1 MVTLSALTCYVF
13 ALREVKLALKKLFI
27 SAGIAFW
34 YWFKVYFSEIV
45 SMVKGAFLT
54 EKQCFLVTW
63 LAFGRRIKLAIEVSE
78 KLTITPTKLL
88 DKSF

>member
-1 MVTLSALTCYVF
+1 
-13 ALREVKLALKKLFI
+13 
-27 SAGIAFW
+27 
-34 YWFKVYFSEIV
+34 
-45 SMVKGAFLT
+45 MVKGAFLT